1 MSELVEKLT
10 AGDHPVEISLH
21 PERTAAVLKECINRQ
36 YVHIKF
42 TDTRGGTELGVRL
55 DPSATDLSKADLEA
69 AKGEAKF
76 VGNLT
81 LDYVKVRC
89 IATVNLET
97 FAGRGKLEAL

>member
-10 AGDHPVEISLH
+10 AGDHPVEISLR
-21 PERTAAVLKECINRQ
+21 PEKTAAVLKECINRQ
-36 YVHIKF
+36 YVHIRF

-55 DPSATDLSKADLEA
+55 DPAETDLSKADLEA

-89 IATVNLET
+89 IATVDLET
-97 FAGRGKLEAL
+97 FAGHGRLEAL